1 MSDIMLFPL
10 RSVVF
15 PQGKLKLRIFEPRY
29 LRMVTECFR
38 NNQGFGM
45 CLINDEGAPP
55 PRNVSTHGTYV
66 NIVDF
71 EELEDG
77 MLGITVV
84 GDRTF
89 ETLQISTD
97 VDGLRRANVN
107 WLPPWP
113 NAEIDAEFEYVSA
126 HLRSV
131 YENFPQISELY
142 DSCHFDDA
150 VWVAQRW
157 LELLP
162 LKVSH
167 FEFLSVQANSDEALV
182 FLSHAIEAPKSH

>member
-1 MSDIMLFPL
+1 MANIMLFPL

-15 PQGKLKLRIFEPRY
+15 PQGRLKLRIFEPRY
-29 LRMVTECFR
+29 MRLVTECLR
-38 NNQGFGM
+38 NNEGFGM

-55 PRNVSTHGTYV
+55 PRNVSNHGTYV

-71 EELEDG
+71 EELDDG
-77 MLGITVV
+77 MLGITVL
-84 GDRTF
+84 GSKTF
-89 ETLQISTD
+89 ATQTVTTD
-97 VDGLRRANVN
+97 PDGLRRADVN

-113 NAEIDAEFEYVSA
+113 KARIDDEFAYVSA

-131 YENFPQISELY
+131 FEQFPQIAELY
-142 DSCHFDDA
+142 DDCYFEDA
-150 VWVAQRW
+150 VWVSQRW

-167 FEFLSVQANSDEALV
+167 FDFLSVQADSDEALV
-182 FLSHAIEAPKSH
+182 FLAQAIEPPKSH

>member
-1 MSDIMLFPL
+1 M
-10 RSVVF
+10 
-15 PQGKLKLRIFEPRY
+15 
-29 LRMVTECFR
+29 
-38 NNQGFGM
+38 
-45 CLINDEGAPP
+45 
-55 PRNVSTHGTYV
+55 
-66 NIVDF
+66 
-71 EELEDG
+71 
-77 MLGITVV
+77 
-84 GDRTF
+84 
-89 ETLQISTD
+89 
-97 VDGLRRANVN
+97 
-107 WLPPWP
+107 
-113 NAEIDAEFEYVSA
+113 SA

-167 FEFLSVQANSDEALV
+167 FDFLSVQANSDEALV